1 MTVDFSDKEI
11 LAKVFAV
18 RQRLSSREHFAY
30 VYTFGCQQ
38 NEADSEKI
46 RGMLRAMS
54 YTVTDSAENAD
65 VVILNTCA
73 VRELAELKA
82 LSMIGNFKEK
92 KQKNPDFILG
102 IAGCMTAE
110 AHIVEKI
117 KKSFHYVSFTVN
129 PGMIHKIPELI
140 LSALS
145 GEKRSFVLDADNQN
159 VIEGVEAVRASSA
172 KAWVSVM
179 HGCNNFCSYCIVP
192 YVRGRERSRNSADVI
207 AECRELIR
215 LGYREITLLGQN
227 VNSYKSDMDFATL
240 LRKIA
245 EIPGDFILRFMTSH
259 PKDASDELIS
269 LIGEYGGK
277 IAPHFHLPLQSGS
290 DKILREMNRTYDMK
304 RYLSIIKKLREKMPD
319 IAITSDIIVG
329 FPGESDEDFEATME
343 ALEKIRFD
351 MVYSFNYSKREGT
364 RAAKMETEVPEKT
377 KTERMTR
384 LLKRQ
389 TEISHEINEKYLG
402 TVQRVLTDSVGER
415 DGKKIYNARTA
426 TGKLVHIDYPK
437 DLPIGEFIKV
447 KISGVGA
454 FDLFAN
460 EISEE
465 PKND

>member
-1 MTVDFSDKEI
+1 MIIDFSDKEI
-11 LAKVFAV
+11 QNSISAV
-18 RQRLSSREHFAY
+18 RTALSEREHFAY

-46 RGMLRAMS
+46 RGILRAMS
-54 YTVTDSAENAD
+54 YTVVETPEKAD
-65 VVILNTCA
+65 IVILNTCA

-92 KQKNPDFILG
+92 KRQNPDFIIG

-129 PGMIHKIPELI
+129 PGMIHTIPELI
-140 LSALS
+140 LNALS
-145 GEKRSFVLDADNQN
+145 HGTRRFVLDVDNKN
-159 VIEGVEAVRASSA
+159 VFENAPSVRQSAS

-192 YVRGRERSRNSADVI
+192 YVRGRERSRESSDVI
-207 AECRELIR
+207 AECRELIA
-215 LGYREITLLGQN
+215 LGYKEITLLGQN
-227 VNSYKSDMDFATL
+227 VNSYKSDMNFASL

-269 LIGEYGGK
+269 LMGEFPDK

-290 DKILREMNRTYDMK
+290 DRILRLMNRTYDMK
-304 RYLSIIKKLREKMPD
+304 RYLTIVEKLRAAVPD

-329 FPGESDEDFEATME
+329 FPGESDEDFEETMS

-351 MVYSFNYSKREGT
+351 MVYSFNYSPRKGT
-364 RAAKMETEVPEKT
+364 RAAEMVDAVSDEK
-377 KTERMTR
+377 KCERMTR

-389 TEISHEINEKYLG
+389 TEISHEMNEKYLG
-402 TVQRVLTDSVGER
+402 KWQRVLVDSQDEK
-415 DGKKIYNARTA
+415 DGKRIYNARNA
-426 TGKLVHIDYPK
+426 ANKLVHIEFSGE
-437 DLPIGEFIKV
+437 LPMGEFINV
-447 KISGVGA
+447 KIDRIGA
-454 FDLFAN
+454 FDLFGK
-460 EISEE
+460 EI
-465 PKND
+465 K